1 MEFKSFGLDL
11 SDLTLKIVQLEKKRG
26 YLTLRSFLNKEIPAG
41 LIVKGEIKNGKKVSK
56 VIREALEKVK
66 GKPVR
71 TKYVNLAL
79 PEEKVFTKVVQI
91 PKMKPEEVTEA
102 IKWEA
107 EANIPLERKKVHLGW
122 EIIET
127 STSIHGERSRTIDHL
142 DVFLAACPKK
152 IIDSYL
158 KVLKNINLE
167 VVAMEPESVA
177 ISRSLIKPSEAGQA
191 RLIIDLGAVRT
202 EVIVFSNRALR
213 FTQEIP
219 ISSEDF
225 TKVIAKELKLKRDK
239 AEEIKLK
246 YGLDKTKMEGKVF
259 DALTPILTD
268 LCEQIQKSITFYQE
282 HVTHEHTKDGFIH
295 KVLLCGGGAQLKGLV
310 SFLTLT
316 LKKKVEL
323 ANPWVNIVPA
333 DSRKA
338 KELPPI
344 SKSESLAYTTAIGLA
359 LRGLI

>member
-1 MEFKSFGLDL
+1 MELKHFGLDL
-11 SDLTLKIVQLEKKRG
+11 SDLTLKIVQLEKKSG
-26 YLTLRSFLNKEIPAG
+26 GLILRSFLNKKIPEG

-56 VIREALEKVK
+56 LIGEALERVK
-66 GKPVR
+66 GKPIR

-79 PEEKVFTKVVQI
+79 PEEKVFTKVIQL
-91 PKMKPEEVTEA
+91 PKMKPEEVAEA

-107 EANIPLERKKVHLGW
+107 EANIPLERGKVYLGW

-127 STSIHGERSRTIDHL
+127 LTSIHGERSRTIDHL

-177 ISRSLIKPSEAGQA
+177 ISRSLVEPSKAGEA

-202 EVIVFSNRALR
+202 EVIVFSNQSLR

-225 TKVIAKELKLKRDK
+225 TNVIAKELKLKRDK
-239 AEEIKLK
+239 AERLKTK
-246 YGLDKTKMEGKVF
+246 YGLDKTKMEGRVF

-268 LCEQIQKSITFYQE
+268 LAEQIQKSITFYQE
-282 HVTHEHTKDGFIH
+282 HATHEHTKDGFVH
-295 KVLLCGGGAQLKGLV
+295 KVMLCGGGAQLKGLV

-323 ANPWVNIVPA
+323 ANPWINIMPT
-333 DSRKA
+333 SKKA

-344 SKSESLAYTTAIGLA
+344 SKNESLAYTTAIGLA
-359 LRGLI
+359 LRNFI